1 MLKIEDL
8 YVEIDGQEIVKGLD
22 LEVGKGEIHAIMGP
36 NGSGKS
42 TLANVL
48 MGHPRYEV
56 TEGSIT
62 FQGEDVFELEP
73 DERAKLGMFLAFQYP
88 SEVPGVSV
96 ANFLRTAVNSVREDE
111 LSPMEMYRLLQEKM
125 SIMQMDPRFA
135 ERYLNEGFSGG
146 EKKRNEILQMLML
159 DPKLAIMDETDS
171 GLDIDALQVVA
182 KGVNEM
188 KGPEFSAVIITH
200 YQRILRYIEPDRVHV
215 MLDGRLVTSG
225 GKELAD
231 DLEGKGRENAGRQD
245 YTGARP
251 RRVQVR
257 FPRSGG
263 VLLQDPE
270 EGYRP
275 GDRGHDLQAQERAG
289 VDARVPA
296 EGAGVVPREADPDL
310 GRRPLRDGLRR
321 HLLLHKAHGEPGP
334 LLGRC
339 ARRHKEH
346 LREARHPAGR
356 EGEPGR
362 RRGAVRVR
370 GRLPLPEEGARRA
383 GRHLPG
389 YGLWTA
395 RARGH
400 RRGVLRYHHP
410 AGRQQVRGAELRR
423 VVGRL
428 VRVHPASGVLP
439 HQRGEHGPV
448 RADAHHR
455 RRGFLRALHRGLHG
469 TDVYHELA
477 ALGGSRV
484 DR

>member
-8 YVEIDGQEIVKGLD
+8 RIEIDGQEIVKGLD

-96 ANFLRTAVNSVREDE
+96 ANFLRTAVNSVREEE

-125 SIMQMDPRFA
+125 SIMQMDPKFA

-182 KGVNEM
+182 RGVNELR
-188 KGPEFSAVIITH
+188 GPEFSAVIITH

-231 DLEGKGRENAGRQD
+231 DLEEKGYDWVRQE
-245 YTGARP
+245 
-251 RRVQVR
+251 
-257 FPRSGG
+257 F
-263 VLLQDPE
+263 
-270 EGYRP
+270 
-275 GDRGHDLQAQERAG
+275 
-289 VDARVPA
+289 
-296 EGAGVVPREADPDL
+296 GAGA
-310 GRRPLRDGLRR
+310 
-321 HLLLHKAHGEPGP
+321 
-334 LLGRC
+334 
-339 ARRHKEH
+339 
-346 LREARHPAGR
+346 
-356 EGEPGR
+356 
-362 RRGAVRVR
+362 
-370 GRLPLPEEGARRA
+370 
-383 GRHLPG
+383 
-389 YGLWTA
+389 
-395 RARGH
+395 
-400 RRGVLRYHHP
+400 
-410 AGRQQVRGAELRR
+410 Q
-423 VVGRL
+423 
-428 VRVHPASGVLP
+428 S
-439 HQRGEHGPV
+439 
-448 RADAHHR
+448 
-455 RRGFLRALHRGLHG
+455 
-469 TDVYHELA
+469 
-477 ALGGSRV
+477 
-484 DR
+484 

>member
-1 MLKIEDL
+1 MLKIEEL
-8 YVEIDGQEIVKGLD
+8 HVEIDGQEIVKGLD

-62 FQGEDVFELEP
+62 FQGEDAFELEP

-96 ANFLRTAVNSVREDE
+96 ANFLRTAVNSVREEE

-125 SIMQMDPRFA
+125 SIMQMDPKFA

-231 DLEGKGRENAGRQD
+231 DLEEKGYDWVRQE
-245 YTGARP
+245 
-251 RRVQVR
+251 
-257 FPRSGG
+257 F
-263 VLLQDPE
+263 
-270 EGYRP
+270 
-275 GDRGHDLQAQERAG
+275 
-289 VDARVPA
+289 
-296 EGAGVVPREADPDL
+296 GAGT
-310 GRRPLRDGLRR
+310 
-321 HLLLHKAHGEPGP
+321 K
-334 LLGRC
+334 
-339 ARRHKEH
+339 
-346 LREARHPAGR
+346 
-356 EGEPGR
+356 
-362 RRGAVRVR
+362 
-370 GRLPLPEEGARRA
+370 
-383 GRHLPG
+383 
-389 YGLWTA
+389 
-395 RARGH
+395 
-400 RRGVLRYHHP
+400 
-410 AGRQQVRGAELRR
+410 
-423 VVGRL
+423 
-428 VRVHPASGVLP
+428 S
-439 HQRGEHGPV
+439 
-448 RADAHHR
+448 
-455 RRGFLRALHRGLHG
+455 
-469 TDVYHELA
+469 
-477 ALGGSRV
+477 
-484 DR
+484 

>member
-8 YVEIDGQEIVKGLD
+8 HVEIDGQEIVKGLD

-96 ANFLRTAVNSVREDE
+96 ANFLRTAVNSVREEE
-111 LSPMEMYRLLQEKM
+111 LNPMEMYRLLQEKM
-125 SIMQMDPRFA
+125 SIMQMDPKFA

-182 KGVNEM
+182 RGVNELR
-188 KGPEFSAVIITH
+188 GPEFSAVIITH

-231 DLEGKGRENAGRQD
+231 DLEEKGYDWVRQE
-245 YTGARP
+245 
-251 RRVQVR
+251 
-257 FPRSGG
+257 F
-263 VLLQDPE
+263 
-270 EGYRP
+270 
-275 GDRGHDLQAQERAG
+275 
-289 VDARVPA
+289 
-296 EGAGVVPREADPDL
+296 GAG
-310 GRRPLRDGLRR
+310 
-321 HLLLHKAHGEPGP
+321 
-334 LLGRC
+334 
-339 ARRHKEH
+339 
-346 LREARHPAGR
+346 
-356 EGEPGR
+356 
-362 RRGAVRVR
+362 
-370 GRLPLPEEGARRA
+370 
-383 GRHLPG
+383 
-389 YGLWTA
+389 T
-395 RARGH
+395 
-400 RRGVLRYHHP
+400 
-410 AGRQQVRGAELRR
+410 Q
-423 VVGRL
+423 
-428 VRVHPASGVLP
+428 S
-439 HQRGEHGPV
+439 
-448 RADAHHR
+448 
-455 RRGFLRALHRGLHG
+455 
-469 TDVYHELA
+469 
-477 ALGGSRV
+477 
-484 DR
+484 